1 MGQRMRR
8 LSDVKHTTGNGFVQ
22 TISKYKA
29 QNCKACPLRCRC
41 HRIRSER
48 NLLLLAFVCLN
59 YMALKAG
66 DSYVVTYKLS
76 VNLSFSQF

>member
-1 MGQRMRR
+1 MGQRIKR
-8 LSDVKHTTGNGFVQ
+8 LSDVKRTTDNRFVQ
-22 TISKYKA
+22 TISRYRA
-29 QNCKACPLRCRC
+29 RNCKGCPLRCRC

-48 NLLLLAFVCLN
+48 NLPLLAFVCLN

-66 DSYVVTYKLS
+66 DSYVATYKLS